1 MALESF
7 PQGGQPVGADFELRV
22 QSSSTNICVRGQ
34 LDDAGMQLLLS
45 VLPDAGADGS
55 PVELDVA
62 RLLSLVAGSRRNC
75 VPKYRSYRQGR
86 HG

>member
-1 MALESF
+1 MPLENF
-7 PQGGQPVGADFELRV
+7 PQGGQPLGADFELRV
-22 QSSSTNICVRGQ
+22 QSSSKNICFRGQ

-45 VLPDAGADGS
+45 VLPEVDADGS
-55 PVELDVA
+55 PVEFDVA

-75 VPKYRSYRQGR
+75 APRYRSYRQGC